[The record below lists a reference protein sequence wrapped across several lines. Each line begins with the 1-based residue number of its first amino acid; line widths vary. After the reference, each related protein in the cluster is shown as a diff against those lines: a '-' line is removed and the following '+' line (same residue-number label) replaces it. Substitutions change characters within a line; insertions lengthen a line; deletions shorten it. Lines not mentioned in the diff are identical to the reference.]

1 MAQITAVCMQ
11 KGGVGKTTTVINVGA
26 VLAKRGKK
34 VLLVDL
40 DPQGALT
47 VALVGESNVN
57 KLIQEEHPTVYT
69 VLRGQHKIEDAIVR
83 SSNWSLVPAT
93 IDLAAAEVTLL
104 NELARER
111 ILAEKLTPVAGSY
124 DVVLL
129 DCPPSLGLLTIN
141 ALTAADNILIPVQT
155 HYLAFIAVRLLLDTI
170 EKVQQRSNPKI
181 KVLGILP
188 TFYNPRATH
197 CREIF
202 EELGAV
208 YGEMVVKHAIRQRIA
223 VADAAMAGT
232 GVVDSDPNSDI
243 AETYRQIVKEL
254 YDA

>member
-111 ILAEKLTPVAGSY
+111 ISVAHDERLATGNRLSC
-124 DVVLL
+124 L
-129 DCPPSLGLLTIN
+129 DRHITSITMSI
-141 ALTAADNILIPVQT
+141 
-155 HYLAFIAVRLLLDTI
+155 
-170 EKVQQRSNPKI
+170 S
-181 KVLGILP
+181 
-188 TFYNPRATH
+188 
-197 CREIF
+197 
-202 EELGAV
+202 
-208 YGEMVVKHAIRQRIA
+208 
-223 VADAAMAGT
+223 
-232 GVVDSDPNSDI
+232 
-243 AETYRQIVKEL
+243 
-254 YDA
+254 